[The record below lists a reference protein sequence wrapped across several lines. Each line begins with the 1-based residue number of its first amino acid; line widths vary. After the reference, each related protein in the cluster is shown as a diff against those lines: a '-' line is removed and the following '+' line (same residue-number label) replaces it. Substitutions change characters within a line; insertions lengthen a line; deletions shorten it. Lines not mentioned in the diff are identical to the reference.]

1 MPTVSS
7 TLKVIE
13 GISGVY
19 GTGSYNNTPV
29 NIVREMVNKLEID
42 WSNPNIKILDP
53 FCGYGTFLIILYEKL
68 RNHGH
73 SSKHIIDNMLYGN
86 DIDIKKAT
94 IAASLI
100 SKLTENDTTIY
111 NVDALNEGFRYMKLN
126 AIIGN
131 PPYGDKSCPEMHQM
145 FFNWAVDNVVD
156 GGSVAFIQPATPYY
170 TNNINQRKENKTMQD
185 NARNYKTSIHMLMP
199 NVFKNAVIQNHVAIS
214 VLKKE
219 NNDDK
224 LIRSWTT
231 HNNDTYYNVDMKYIN
246 LVGSNPVL
254 CESILKK
261 LHSVIEKNGCM
272 IDLIAKD
279 PKEPKLYLAR
289 ILGDTGSSNF
299 HTFFLNST
307 KTEIDTENEFGFSVK
322 DQTEYD
328 SMSSYLKTYIARFA
342 LATNKFNKNLNSGVF
357 RNVPIVDFSQQW
369 SDNKL
374 IEFFGLNEEEYAEI
388 RRVIPR
394 YHKDVG

>member
-1 MPTVSS
+1 MPKLYRVKQEFNN
-7 TLKVIE
+7 LVNKVLDNIPE
-13 GISGVY
+13 DKLIY
-19 GTGSYNNTPV
+19 GTVCDPEMGGGQFMIEVERRKREAGLSEEQIANTCYGFVDTQSTINFIYNKYKLVGSYLKNT
-29 NIVREMVNKLEID
+29 
-42 WSNPNIKILDP
+42 ILN
-53 FCGYGTFLIILYEKL
+53 G
-68 RNHGH
+68 
-73 SSKHIIDNMLYGN
+73 
-86 DIDIKKAT
+86 
-94 IAASLI
+94 
-100 SKLTENDTTIY
+100 
-111 NVDALNEGFRYMKLN
+111 GFGDMRFDVVL
-126 AIIGN
+126 GN

-145 FFNWAVDNVVD
+145 FFNWAVDNIVD
-156 GGSVAFIQPATPYY
+156 GGTVAFIQPATPYY

-185 NARNYKTSIHMLMP
+185 NARNYKTSVHMLMP

-261 LHSVIEKNGCM
+261 LHSVIDKKGCM
-272 IDLIAKD
+272 INLIAKD